1 MRYIYEQVFAFIP
14 SIFFFFFPPQI
25 NARSVID
32 MYMYSRNQEA
42 DPGYDVR
49 NENPLY
55 VKLVDINP
63 RLHYDNEEK
72 FRERKTLFF
81 FSSPQ
86 NFKTRS
92 FKNIYNVS
100 SKSIR

>member
-1 MRYIYEQVFAFIP
+1 
-14 SIFFFFFPPQI
+14 
-25 NARSVID
+25 

-72 FRERKTLFF
+72 FRERKTFF
-81 FSSPQ
+81 FFFLSTEFQ
-86 NFKTRS
+86 NTKFQKYIQRVVEKYPIIFSFPLHKTNTNDGIT
-92 FKNIYNVS
+92 FWFIL
-100 SKSIR
+100 IRY